1 MKSIEYILKTVT
13 PNSLII
19 VDELCRSTNPKEGAQ
34 LAWTLCELLSSVRGL
49 FNNGVYFESD
59 QIMPNDSNVSTNSQ
73 TNDNYTVGRVS
84 SLHSSNWRDSKLHE
98 ITAPFV
104 FLTTHYRTITKLA
117 DFHFNIFK

>member
-34 LAWTLCELLSSVRGL
+34 LAWSLCELLSSVRGL

-59 QIMPNDSNVSTNSQ
+59 QIIPNDSNVSTNSQ
-73 TNDNYTVGRVS
+73 MNSVARVS
-84 SLHSSNWRDSKLHE
+84 SLYSSNWKDSKLCE

-104 FLTTHYRTITKLA
+104 FLTTHYRSITQLA
-117 DFHFNIFK
+117 SVHFNIFK